1 MRKSVVL
8 FASYLALLTSLPAAA
23 ATKNPTPISKY
34 RYVSK
39 KASYYNKS
47 TSAYYRSIWTA
58 ARKAWNK
65 SKAFKWSTT
74 KNKKSRTFTTTVS
87 KASGIWINATGM
99 AYNGMSFDKA
109 GHQTG
114 SAMYLNRSVLKKYKY
129 NKKQRTNVAIHEM
142 GHALGLSH
150 NAKGSVSVMNP
161 ANRVQPLRNVDIRG
175 VKKAYSTPVTPRK
188 ALASAAKPSLSV
200 DHIKDYSNSIYGVE
214 GLVHDAGT
222 IVEGTIT
229 KSVGHHK
236 APKNYY
242 TTQTLKVSDKFK
254 GAAAGTTVTFTQGG
268 TTQMAVTDSEVLHP
282 GEDVLVMLGKSA
294 AGNYYVI
301 NDGQGMFLDTHT
313 SNGHELFEHVSDH
326 TIYTE
331 DMLH

>member
-1 MRKSVVL
+1 MQKSVIL
-8 FASYLALLTSLPAAA
+8 LTTCLALLGGVSARA
-23 ATKNPTPISKY
+23 ATKNPTPANKY
-34 RYVSK
+34 RYAAK

-58 ARKAWNK
+58 ARKSWNN

-74 KNKKSRTFTTTVS
+74 KNKKSRTFTTSVA
-87 KASGIWINATGM
+87 KNSGIWTNATGM
-99 AYNGMSFDKA
+99 AYNGMSYDKT

-114 SAMYLNRSVLKKYKY
+114 AAMYLNRTVLKKYKY

-150 NAKGSVSVMNP
+150 NQSGSISVMNP
-161 ANRVQPLRNVDIRG
+161 ANRVHPLRNVDIRG
-175 VKKAYSTPVTPRK
+175 AKKVYTTPLSTKKV
-188 ALASAAKPSLSV
+188 LASSAKPTLTV
-200 DHIKDYSNSIYGVE
+200 DHLKDYSNGIYGVE
-214 GLVHDAGT
+214 AIRKDAGT

-229 KSVGHHK
+229 KSVAHHK

-242 TTQTLKVSDKFK
+242 TTQTLKINEHFK
-254 GAAAGTTVTFTQGG
+254 GLSGKSVTFTQGG
-268 TTQMAVTDSEVLHP
+268 TTKMAVTDSEVLHQ
-282 GEDVLVMLGKSA
+282 GEEVVVMLAKNA

-301 NDGQGMFLDTHT
+301 NDGQGMFVDTHT